1 MNSTLDLVLTPLL
14 SKLTAAEL
22 AYIKSSSDDVIKLRR
37 ILAFWTLK
45 ESYVKAIGEGLYFDF
60 KRIEFKLTG
69 QENSLK
75 STAIALLDGTELLD
89 WQFILMEVEIGY
101 LAALTI
107 RNRKNQIES
116 SPCFPSFSDIVAAA
130 EL

>member
-22 AYIKSSSDDVIKLRR
+22 AYIKSPSDDVIKLRR
-37 ILAFWTLK
+37 IFAFWTLK

-107 RNRKNQIES
+107 RNRKNQIWT
-116 SPCFPSFSDIVAAA
+116 PCFPSFSDIVAAA